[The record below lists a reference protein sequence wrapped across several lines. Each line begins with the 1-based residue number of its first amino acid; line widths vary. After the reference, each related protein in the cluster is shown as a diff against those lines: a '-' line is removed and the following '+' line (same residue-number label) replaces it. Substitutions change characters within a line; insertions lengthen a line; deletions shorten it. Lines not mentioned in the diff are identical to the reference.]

1 MMPTRIIV
9 GREYRES
16 FDSVVKLIESGC
28 LGDKKLTVDK
38 DGKRRIISDGTYTY
52 ALGGRLGDDDDDD
65 IYIDSRGASWF
76 SVFRGGDS
84 DNQSAA
90 WVRFLDSIA
99 GKYHKKYS
107 LVEFMQKKQTRA
119 EAAENERVVTEYA
132 SNIVNA
138 LFAESKDYSVRPL
151 PAEDSTEDVY
161 GVSMRLEIR
170 AGTGV
175 AVPVLAKV
183 YFRKN
188 GRKMTPLRRAEA
200 EQIDEYLKTVEPG
213 EAAAKT
219 GGIQIIDAALNAL
232 ESLVQSDDGA
242 DFVSAMCFGDKR
254 DEDEVNRLCRTMASA
269 ETVTLECTRV
279 KVLGASHVKWYGN
292 AAEILSGTTPVLRLS
307 TDLGG
312 LVTLECTAC
321 SAGARLISGNVIAY
335 TDGHGDAQTVTV
347 DPTRADLGLSQGEI
361 DEIKKYSEFSKH
373 LMRLSCGDRTGTGSC
388 SRVVCAAD
396 ALSFEV
402 NGEKVFCCRDCP
414 HPEMLYCGLDPD
426 GAPRYTASLKYAVDK
441 GDLAEESEVDRCE
454 CCGRSFG
461 AETINHRGVCEF
473 CASSKTGNAVAA
485 RAYRKYASVLP
496 LWARMSPSK
505 KYCYEDDEILLFVI
519 GNERWIFSKL
529 DLSDKGYLPA
539 PVKVTKRF

>member
-1 MMPTRIIV
+1 MPTRIIV
-9 GREYRES
+9 GQEYRES

-28 LGDKKLTVDK
+28 LDDKKLTVSK

-52 ALGGRLGDDDDDD
+52 ALGSRLGDDDDDD

-90 WVRFLDSIA
+90 WVRFLDAIA

-107 LVEFMQKKQTRA
+107 LVEFTQKKLTRA
-119 EAAENERVVTEYA
+119 EIAENERIVTEYA

-138 LFAESKDYSVRPL
+138 LFSGDKDYSVRPL
-151 PAEDSTEDVY
+151 PADESTEDVY
-161 GVSMRLEIR
+161 GVSMRLELS

-183 YFRKN
+183 YFRKD
-188 GRKMTPLRRAEA
+188 GRKMTPLRRVEA

-232 ESLVQSDDGA
+232 ENLVQSDDGA
-242 DFVSAMCFGDKR
+242 GFVSAMCFGDKR
-254 DEDEVNRLCRTMASA
+254 DEDEVNRLCNTMASA
-269 ETVTLECTRV
+269 ETVMLECTRV

-312 LVTLECTAC
+312 QVTLECIAC
-321 SAGARLISGNVIAY
+321 SSGARLISGNAITY
-335 TDGHGDAQTVTV
+335 IDGRGDEQNVTV
-347 DPTRADLGLSQGEI
+347 DPTRADLGLSSDEV
-361 DEIKKYSEFSKH
+361 DEIKQYSELSKH
-373 LMRLSCGDRTGTGSC
+373 LMRLSCGDRTGAGSC
-388 SRVVCAAD
+388 SRVVCAAN
-396 ALSFEV
+396 ALTFDV
-402 NGEKVFCCRDCP
+402 NGKKVYCCRDCP
-414 HPEMLYCGLDPD
+414 HPEMLYSGLDPD
-426 GAPRYTASLKYAVDK
+426 GTPRYTASLKYAVDK
-441 GDLAEESEVDRCE
+441 SDLAEESTVDVCE
-454 CCGRSFG
+454 CCGRSFS

-473 CASSKTGNAVAA
+473 CAATKTGNAVAA

-496 LWARMSPSK
+496 LWARMSLSR
-505 KYCYEDDEILLFVI
+505 KYCYEDDEILLFVV
-519 GNERWIFSKL
+519 GNNRWIFSKL
-529 DLSDKGYLPA
+529 DVSDRGYLSA